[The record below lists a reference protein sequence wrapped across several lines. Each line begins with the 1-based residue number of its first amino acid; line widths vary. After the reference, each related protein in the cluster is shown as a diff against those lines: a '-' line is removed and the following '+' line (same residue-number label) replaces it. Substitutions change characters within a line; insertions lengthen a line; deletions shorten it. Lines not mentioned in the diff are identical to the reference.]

1 MAPDVDIDKMAEAT
15 HGFSGADISEICQ
28 RAAKNAIRESIAYEL
43 ERAAK
48 IEAGEISEDDN
59 ADYDPVPYITKCV
72 HCPSTRT
79 PLAMCQLGGRACPLL
94 STSCPIPS
102 FTPSSLGW
110 MRCFEVLFCAPDPV
124 SLRLVACL
132 YRAHFEE
139 AMSRARRSVSEADI
153 RKYDTFN
160 QQQKAA
166 RYVSKPRPPP
176 QSSKPGPRTPVLS

>member
-79 PLAMCQLGGRACPLL
+79 PLALCQLSIMPY
-94 STSCPIPS
+94 PILYT
-102 FTPSSLGW
+102 FVAW
-110 MRCFEVLFCAPDPV
+110 MRCCEVLFPV
-124 SLRLVACL
+124 LLTVSPSAWLPACTGRTSRRPCLVP
-132 YRAHFEE
+132 
-139 AMSRARRSVSEADI
+139 
-153 RKYDTFN
+153 
-160 QQQKAA
+160 AA
-166 RYVSKPRPPP
+166 RCRRLTSASTTPSTSSRRPPGTSRSQDLHRSRP
-176 QSSKPGPRTPVLS
+176 SQGQKHSPVLS